1 MANFIVNFFKEP
13 PIKEEIQDKEKVD
26 KLYKH
31 WSLRIF
37 ISCYIAYIIAHLCRK
52 NIAVALPF
60 IGQDLGYTNTQLG
73 ILGSSLYM
81 TYGIGKFCNGILAD
95 RSNVRTFLPTAM
107 ILSAI
112 ANICFVFSIGFAFFL
127 LERR

>member
-1 MANFIVNFFKEP
+1 MANIITNFFKEP
-13 PIKEEIQDKEKVD
+13 PIKEEIQDKAKVD
-26 KLYKH
+26 KMYKH
-31 WSLRIF
+31 WGIRIF

-81 TYGIGKFCNGILAD
+81 T
-95 RSNVRTFLPTAM
+95 
-107 ILSAI
+107 
-112 ANICFVFSIGFAFFL
+112 
-127 LERR
+127 